1 MSQEP
6 TAAEREEAVFIGKYW
21 WLYLVTGILWLI
33 VALVVLQID
42 TASAATVGFIVGFM
56 FLFTGIQNF
65 FLAAVTPGGWKIL
78 WIVFGVLLVI
88 AGIWALFN
96 PGGTFLALADS
107 LGFLFLLIAILW
119 IVEAFASKA
128 ENELWWL
135 GLIAGILMLV
145 IAFWVSGQ
153 FLIEKAYT
161 LLIFAGAWAL
171 MSGIIDI
178 VRAFAIR
185 KLGRAISPS
194 E

>member
-1 MSQEP
+1 M
-6 TAAEREEAVFIGKYW
+6 
-21 WLYLVTGILWLI
+21 
-33 VALVVLQID
+33 
-42 TASAATVGFIVGFM
+42 
-56 FLFTGIQNF
+56 
-65 FLAAVTPGGWKIL
+65 
-78 WIVFGVLLVI
+78 
-88 AGIWALFN
+88 
-96 PGGTFLALADS
+96 
-107 LGFLFLLIAILW
+107 FLLIAILW